1 MLFGLA
7 APLAFLSLTAIA
19 FGWVRRRWQTIQ
31 SLGRGN
37 TGVILPYPSCHLQ
50 EFTLFFTLGAS
61 SIVLTLGLAA
71 RVWLKRRLPPK
82 QEVLVMPENDD
93 F

>member
-19 FGWVRRRWQTIQ
+19 FGWVRPNRTTQ
-31 SLGRGN
+31 SLEESS
-37 TGVILPYPSCHLQ
+37 TGVISSNLSCHLQ

-82 QEVLVMPENDD
+82 QEVLLMPRN
-93 F
+93 

>member
-19 FGWVRRRWQTIQ
+19 FGW
-31 SLGRGN
+31 
-37 TGVILPYPSCHLQ
+37 

-61 SIVLTLGLAA
+61 SVVLTIGLAA
-71 RVWLKRRLPPK
+71 RVWLKKTLPPK
-82 QEVLVMPENDD
+82 QEGTVAFFHPEASGGGGGERVL
-93 F
+93 